1 MLING
6 LVEVEVN
13 KTGNKATISF
23 EDIIQLGQFGEGK
36 SLIVLR
42 GQSQGFYV
50 NNKYEDLQ
58 KKWMES
64 RGKYPIGGRI

>member
-6 LVEVEVN
+6 LVEVEVS
-13 KTGNKATISF
+13 KTGNKTTIAL
-23 EDIIQLGQFGEGK
+23 EDILQLGQYGDR

-50 NNKYEDLQ
+50 NDSYEDLQ